1 MTRYLVQRLLF
12 LVPTLIG
19 ITVIVAALIR
29 LVPGGAVVTF
39 CQEGCT
45 AEQRVQIKKQ
55 LGLDK
60 PFPVQYATWV
70 GNALRGD
77 LGQSYQDKRDVAKDI
92 ATRLPVTFQLGAMAM
107 VFGLLIS
114 LPIGVISAIRQ
125 DTMTDYISRSAAIA
139 ALSTPNF
146 WIATVFIAYMG
157 KLYNWAPPLT
167 YQSFLQSPVDNLII
181 TGIPAVILGIGLTG
195 TVLRLTRAQMLEV
208 MRQDYIRTAWSKGL
222 RERTVIMRHAIR
234 NAFIPVITLVG
245 LQIPVLVGGSVILET
260 IFNVPGIGRY
270 LVTAINQRDFPIIQ
284 GVDLVLAIVI
294 VVANL
299 VVDLSYSLVDPRIR
313 YS

>member
-1 MTRYLVQRLLF
+1 M
-12 LVPTLIG
+12 
-19 ITVIVAALIR
+19 
-29 LVPGGAVVTF
+29 
-39 CQEGCT
+39 
-45 AEQRVQIKKQ
+45 
-55 LGLDK
+55 
-60 PFPVQYATWV
+60 
-70 GNALRGD
+70 
-77 LGQSYQDKRDVAKDI
+77 
-92 ATRLPVTFQLGAMAM
+92 
-107 VFGLLIS
+107 
-114 LPIGVISAIRQ
+114 
-125 DTMTDYISRSAAIA
+125 
-139 ALSTPNF
+139 
-146 WIATVFIAYMG
+146 
-157 KLYNWAPPLT
+157 
-167 YQSFLQSPVDNLII
+167 DNLII